1 MEATCCSRRQS
12 KIQIHWQFPFFP
24 KNLLNLFTFAPWDQL
39 VRKHCAII
47 IIIWEVSSA
56 LELVNSIFK
65 AIVGVHH
72 HFPWIIEAIVA
83 SKHHA
88 WCTIEIQLFD
98 IISMDSHFIF
108 ELMHS
113 CKYQYHVKELS
124 WYRSQHTI
132 SSLRPSLGIGFH
144 IFRCFFLKGM
154 IHFIF

>member
-12 KIQIHWQFPFFP
+12 EIQIHRQFPFFP
-24 KNLLNLFTFAPWDQL
+24 KNLLNLFTFAPGDQL

-65 AIVGVHH
+65 AIVGVHY

-88 WCTIEIQLFD
+88 WCTIKIQLFD

-113 CKYQYHVKELS
+113 CQYQYQIKELT
-124 WYRSQHTI
+124 WYCSQHTI
-132 SSLRPSLGIGFH
+132 CRLRPSLGIGFH